1 MEGDKTA
8 KRQRIVGRKGR
19 EPQETSPTR
28 ENSEEEEEVEKRSN
42 TSYLC
47 YWSGGGRRA
56 QEGENRNCRE
66 KGFEG
71 DEQCEDAERMNVTV
85 G

>member
-1 MEGDKTA
+1 MNNNSP
-8 KRQRIVGRKGR
+8 RQFNKSYNATKGKSR
-19 EPQETSPTR
+19 EYS
-28 ENSEEEEEVEKRSN
+28 K
-42 TSYLC
+42 SYLC
-47 YWSGGGRRA
+47 YRSGGSRRA

-71 DEQCEDAERMNVTV
+71 DEQCGDAERMNVTV